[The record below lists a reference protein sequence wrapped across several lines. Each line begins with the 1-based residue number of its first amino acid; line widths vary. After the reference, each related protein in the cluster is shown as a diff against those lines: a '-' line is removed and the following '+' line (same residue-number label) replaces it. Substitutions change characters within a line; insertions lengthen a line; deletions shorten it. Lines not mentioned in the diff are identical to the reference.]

1 MKSDLEIL
9 AELNDAYIRSVQTS
23 DVKRFDE
30 ILAAE
35 FYCSNPDGLLVDRPA
50 FLRQIAQPV
59 TIRGLTSYDVRI
71 RLLGDVAIIH
81 ASTSWTKPDGQQGQG
96 RYTDVWA
103 RQNGAWKAVSAHVT
117 RLP

>member
-1 MKSDLEIL
+1 MKSDLETL
-9 AELNDAYIRSVQTS
+9 DGLNDEYIRSVQES

-30 ILAAE
+30 ILALE
-35 FYCSNPDGLLVDRPA
+35 FYCSNPDGTLVDRPA
-50 FLRQIAQPV
+50 FLKQTAQPV
-59 TIRGLTSYDVRI
+59 TIRGLATADVMI

-81 ASTSWTKPDGQQGQG
+81 ARTSWTKSDGQPGRG

-103 RQNGAWKAVSAHVT
+103 RQNGSWKAVSAHVT